1 MSSPFYLFL
10 LFIAVFISHHGTT
23 TEAAEESV
31 TDINGQR
38 LRSGINYYIL
48 PVVRG
53 RGGGLTISKS
63 YNKTCP
69 NTVIQDRYE
78 VSNGLPLKFSPSD
91 KSKIIRVSSDLNFI
105 FSATSI
111 WKLDNDET
119 SNQWF
124 VSTCGVAGN
133 PGQKTVSNWF
143 RIDKFEDDYKIVFC
157 PSVCNFCKVM
167 CRDIG
172 VSVQGGKRSL
182 VLSDVPL
189 KVMFKRA

>member
-1 MSSPFYLFL
+1 MSTPFYLFL
-10 LFIAVFISHHGTT
+10 LFIAVFISHTI
-23 TEAAEESV
+23 EAAEESV

-63 YNKTCP
+63 DNKTCR
-69 NTVIQDRYE
+69 NTVIQDQYE
-78 VSNGLPLKFSPSD
+78 VSNGLPLKLSPSD
-91 KSKIIRVSSDLNFI
+91 KSKIIRVSTDLNFI
-105 FSATSI
+105 FSPTSI
-111 WKLDNDET
+111 WKLDNFEET
-119 SNQWF
+119 PNQYI

-143 RIDKFEDDYKIVFC
+143 KIDKFEDDYKIRFC
-157 PSVCNFCKVM
+157 PTVCNFCKVM